1 MDRIMALPA
10 MQEWMTAAQAEI
22 AAGLPET
29 Y

>member
-1 MDRIMALPA
+1 MALPA
-10 MQEWMTAAQAEI
+10 MQEWMTAAKAEI